1 VTLRIIEFVAT
12 FLCGAFLG
20 VNYGVWITHKLV
32 GDAHYLVD
40 EFKKL
45 NFEFKNSLT
54 KITTKL

>member
-1 VTLRIIEFVAT
+1 MTCRIIELVIT
-12 FLCGAFLG
+12 FLFGAFLG

-45 NFEFKNSLT
+45 NTEFKASLSR
-54 KITTKL
+54 ISNKL